1 MVVTEVDT
9 VDLLTEVPAIVV
21 VLIKC
26 VEKKAPTKSKKKKE
40 KNRVEDR
47 VGGFVNGR
55 HVISI
60 KCL

>member
-1 MVVTEVDT
+1 MVEVDT
-9 VDLLTEVPAIVV
+9 VDLSTEVPAIVV

-26 VEKKAPTKSKKKKE
+26 VEKKAPTKSKRNKE
-40 KNRVEDR
+40 TKRVEDR
-47 VGGFVNGR
+47 IGGFVNGR